1 MKSHL
6 MCAIAFGILFTF
18 LILFIP
24 LFLIYAHLEEL
35 NMNSSFMT
43 DSEELKVPN
52 LSVELNGAE
61 NDFNLTQL
69 ASLGK

>member
-6 MCAIAFGILFTF
+6 MCAIGFAILFTF

-35 NMNSSFMT
+35 NMNSSLIKES
-43 DSEELKVPN
+43 DLPN
-52 LSVELNGAE
+52 FSGPE
-61 NDFNLTQL
+61 NDFPQLTQL
-69 ASLGK
+69 ASLGE